1 MAQSL
6 ADPSI
11 GWPEVAVLPV
21 TYLCN
26 ANCDMCALGDLNQR
40 DRLSDDELAAIFG
53 HPSVA
58 TTLRAINF
66 TGGEPTLRKD
76 LPQLVARLVDACPN
90 LESFSLN
97 SNGMLRPSFER
108 IRGVID
114 VARDRGKKLYLFI
127 SLDGVGALHDEIRG
141 VPGAFERTVA
151 TIDAVR
157 ALNRPYREL
166 SLGVSATAT
175 WKNIDHLDDVLRFA
189 VERDIAVS
197 FTFPMETDVYM
208 NNADRVARFHADRE
222 MVDRFIAFVDT
233 LEPHADR
240 VSPPMSFYRSLQATL
255 AGERRVAPCIFR
267 RGGFF
272 LEPNGD
278 VRPCWRSSELLFG
291 SLAEQSFEEIWHG
304 PRRREIVQT
313 IEDRF
318 CSSCPSP
325 CYVGFPS
332 QLMEAPVLE
341 APVLETPV
349 MEQPAADT

>member
-1 MAQSL
+1 MAQFPT
-6 ADPSI
+6 DPAI

-58 TTLRAINF
+58 DTLRAINF

-76 LPQLVARLVDACPN
+76 LAHLVARLVDSCPN

-97 SNGMLRPSFER
+97 SNGMLRTSFAR
-108 IRGVID
+108 IREVID
-114 VARDRGKKLYLFI
+114 VARARGKKLYLFI
-127 SLDGVGALHDEIRG
+127 SLDGVGDMHDEIRG
-141 VPGAFERTVA
+141 VPGAYARTVA
-151 TIDAVR
+151 TIDAIR
-157 ALNRPYREL
+157 ALRVPRTNL
-166 SLGVSATAT
+166 GFGVSATAT
-175 WKNIDHLDDVLRFA
+175 VKNINHLDDVLRFA
-189 VERDIAVS
+189 VERDLSVS

-208 NNADRVARFHADRE
+208 NNSDRVARFRADADLVE
-222 MVDRFIAFVDT
+222 RFIAFLDT
-233 LEPHADR
+233 LADHTDR
-240 VSPPMSFYRSLQATL
+240 ISPPMSFYRSLQDTL
-255 AGERRVAPCIFR
+255 RGRRRVAPCIFQ

-291 SLAEQSFEEIWHG
+291 SLAEQSFAEIWSG
-304 PRRREIVQT
+304 PRRRQIVET
-313 IEDRF
+313 IEERF
-318 CSSCPSP
+318 CQTCPSP

-332 QLMEAPVLE
+332 PLLE
-341 APVLETPV
+341 PP
-349 MEQPAADT
+349 PARALLPLAVKGPA

>member
-6 ADPSI
+6 VDPAI
-11 GWPEVAVLPV
+11 GWPEVAILPV

-58 TTLRAINF
+58 STLRAINF

-76 LPQLVARLVDACPN
+76 LAHLVARLVDSCPN

-108 IRGVID
+108 IRAVID
-114 VARDRGKKLYLFI
+114 VARQRKKKLYLFI
-127 SLDGVGALHDEIRG
+127 SLDGVGELHDEIRG
-141 VPGAFERTVA
+141 VRGAFTKTVR
-151 TIDAVR
+151 TIDAI
-157 ALNRPYREL
+157 REL
-166 SLGVSATAT
+166 RVPRSEMGFGVSATAT
-175 WKNIDHLDDVLRFA
+175 FKNIDHLDDVLQFA
-189 VERDIAVS
+189 VERDLAVS

-208 NNADRVARFHADRE
+208 NNADRVGRFHAERE
-222 MVDRFIAFVDT
+222 LVDRFIAFLDT
-233 LEPHADR
+233 LEPYADR
-240 VSPPMSFYRSLQATL
+240 ISPPMSFYRSLQATL
-255 AGERRVAPCIFR
+255 RGERRVAPCIFQ

-272 LEPNGD
+272 LEPNGS

-291 SLAEQSFEEIWHG
+291 SLAEQSFEEIWYG
-304 PRRREIVQT
+304 ARRQEIVRT
-313 IEDRF
+313 IEEKF

-332 QLMEAPVLE
+332 QLLE
-341 APVLETPV
+341 PPPRAVANT
-349 MEQPAADT
+349 

>member
-1 MAQSL
+1 MDQYPR
-6 ADPSI
+6 DPAI

-26 ANCDMCALGDLNQR
+26 AHCDMCALGDLNQR
-40 DRLSDDELAAIFG
+40 ERLSDDRLAEIFG
-53 HPSVA
+53 HASVA
-58 TTLRAINF
+58 DTLRAINF

-76 LPQLVARLVDACPN
+76 LPQLVARLVDSCPN

-114 VARDRGKKLYLFI
+114 VARSRGKKLYLFI
-127 SLDGVGALHDEIRG
+127 SLDGVGRLHDEIRG
-141 VPGAFERTVA
+141 VRGAFEKTVR

-157 ALNRPYREL
+157 ALNVPATQL

-175 WKNIDHLDDVLRFA
+175 YKNIDHLGDVLQFA

-208 NNADRVARFHADRE
+208 NNADRVGRFHADRE
-222 MVDRFIAFVDT
+222 MVDRFVAFLDT

-240 VSPPMSFYRSLQATL
+240 ISPPMSFYRSLQATL
-255 AGERRVAPCIFR
+255 RGERRTAPCIFQ

-272 LEPNGD
+272 LEPTGE
-278 VRPCWRSSELLFG
+278 VRPCWRSSDLLFG
-291 SLAEQSFEEIWHG
+291 SVAENTFEEVWFG
-304 PRRREIVQT
+304 DQRRRIVQT
-313 IEDRF
+313 IEEDF

-332 QLMEAPVLE
+332 PLLGPPPV
-341 APVLETPV
+341 VGSG
-349 MEQPAADT
+349 